1 MHAVDR
7 TYWVDRSTARVYAP
21 VGGHDAGGGGGG
33 LGPVLVGRFLEGAV
47 RVLSDESSYQL
58 LSRALRKPEG
68 AAADAET
75 VLEKKYNRYA
85 RTARHRA
92 PPPLPAPAP
101 PLTPAA
107 SLPARAGSARANR
120 PPS

>member
-1 MHAVDR
+1 MPVGLVSRVVSQWVLHEYRMHAVDR

-92 PPPLPAPAP
+92 PP
-101 PLTPAA
+101 
-107 SLPARAGSARANR
+107 RRR
-120 PPS
+120 RRRRR